1 MHIYPLPVNFYGVVD
16 GQNGNLEEPVKFLKA
31 NQGYTG

>member
-1 MHIYPLPVNFYGVVD
+1 VVD

-31 NQGYTG
+31 NQGYTGWEKWNDINGYRI